1 MWQVRRSSH
10 FPLCALPSALRC
22 AFFLIY
28 ISTAM
33 TDNNNNNNNNNDKNM
48 QDKGQQT
55 ENPMYLKGVGIL
67 DDFRTLHE
75 VEAALLYHPDGMDEY
90 WDECEVDILVTLY
103 SVRNMKRRLLALAE
117 EYGVGDGCRDILKGG
132 VL

>member
-1 MWQVRRSSH
+1 
-10 FPLCALPSALRC
+10 
-22 AFFLIY
+22 
-28 ISTAM
+28 M
-33 TDNNNNNNNNNDKNM
+33 TDNNNNNNNNNNDKNM

-90 WDECEVDILVTLY
+90 WDDCEVDILVTLY